1 MILQIF
7 CVGTTVADEFNMNR
21 GAVLDRN
28 PCIFLHFVLQF
39 YMGISNWLRF
49 LRFKVRVCS
58 DNLMLERWI
67 S

>member
-1 MILQIF
+1 MIFQIF

-21 GAVLDRN
+21 RAVLDRN
-28 PCIFLHFVLQF
+28 PCVFPHFVLQF

-49 LRFKVRVCS
+49 VGLNVRVYS